1 MRVGSLV
8 KWVRADQD
16 YGDLGVVFSVTKNTL
31 NQTIKSEVHWT
42 DGQFATYEKDEQD
55 KFLKVVKF

>member
-8 KWVRADQD
+8 KWVNSDAS
-16 YGDLGVVFSVTKNTL
+16 YGDLGVVFSVDQYDGTC
-31 NQTIKSEVHWT
+31 EVHWT
-42 DGQFATYEKDEQD
+42 DGQFIAYEKHEQD

>member
-8 KWVRADQD
+8 KWVNSDES
-16 YGDLGVVFSVTKNTL
+16 YGDLGVVLSVD
-31 NQTIKSEVHWT
+31 QYDGICVVHWT
-42 DGQFATYEKDEQD
+42 DGQFLAYEKNEQD